1 MKYIDINEVNNL
13 KEKYPYLFIP
23 YIFKLQL
30 SSSVDF
36 NNTLN
41 SLSIRHPKRDVLES
55 FIKKNSI
62 STSQLL
68 DNFIIEN
75 PKITKAKSKTTKE
88 DLSET
93 HIISKKFYSENIA
106 KIYIKQKKIKEAI
119 KIYEK
124 LISLNSKKK
133 SYFAKKIENLKK

>member
-1 MKYIDINEVNNL
+1 MKYIDFNEVNNL
-13 KEKYPYLFIP
+13 MDKYPYLYIP

-41 SLSIRHPKRDVLES
+41 SLSIRHPKRDILES
-55 FIKKNSI
+55 FIKKNNI
-62 STSQLL
+62 NTYQIL
-68 DNFIIEN
+68 DDFIVEN
-75 PKITKAKSKTTKE
+75 PKISKGKSKTTKE

-106 KIYIKQKKIKEAI
+106 KIYIKQNKIKEAI

-133 SYFAKKIENLKK
+133 SYFAKKIQNLKK